1 MEKRKEAKSEQH
13 FELGII
19 HVSLHLILQFHV
31 VGTTV
36 YHDLIAEG
44 INSKRQSYIWT
55 QAI

>member
-19 HVSLHLILQFHV
+19 HVSLHWILQFHV

-44 INSKRQSYIWT
+44 INSKRQSYI
-55 QAI
+55 